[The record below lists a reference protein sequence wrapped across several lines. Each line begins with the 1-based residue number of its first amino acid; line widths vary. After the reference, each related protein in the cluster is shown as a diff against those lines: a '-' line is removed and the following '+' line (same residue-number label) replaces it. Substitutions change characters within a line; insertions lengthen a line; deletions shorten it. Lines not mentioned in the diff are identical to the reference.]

1 MLHPT
6 THELIVSKELD
17 REQRSEYEL
26 IIRYVLGGYNR
37 LKMIISAPISNSLIN
52 LRFIISFR
60 ATEECQTFLSEE
72 SNKEISGDG
81 GKVTFDP
88 LDDSLLLVK
97 VRFHSFIF
105 FRNYFID

>member
-1 MLHPT
+1 MAT
-6 THELIVSKELD
+6 
-17 REQRSEYEL
+17 
-26 IIRYVLGGYNR
+26 
-37 LKMIISAPISNSLIN
+37 SLIN

-72 SNKEISGDG
+72 SSKETSGDS

-97 VRFHSFIF
+97 VR
-105 FRNYFID
+105 